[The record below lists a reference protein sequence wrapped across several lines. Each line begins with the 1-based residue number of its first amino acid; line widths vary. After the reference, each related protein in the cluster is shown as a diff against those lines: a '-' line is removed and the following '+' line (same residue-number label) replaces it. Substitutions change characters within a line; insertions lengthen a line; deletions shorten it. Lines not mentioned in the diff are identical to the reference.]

1 MSNFHEKIVYV
12 PLQRFPP
19 RGAND
24 GWFMD
29 MYLRYYMG
37 LGGLRR
43 IHNIKP
49 DDLFVLL
56 DADEIPTREVLMFL
70 KLYNGY
76 PEPIRL
82 GMRWSV
88 YGFYWKRKQAIS
100 GSDSMFNWVF
110 QALSGINENAINGD
124 QWGNYDGSN
133 ANAINQLNNYQE
145 ELLEVTAVST
155 MEMVWRVCQNNT
167 FLIRKDMSMYEQF
180 QDRLSLYRAEGHRV
194 NAWTAGSRE
203 HYAGYHCSW
212 CYRPDGIRFS
222 LSIFNLIHLIN

>member
-1 MSNFHEKIVYV
+1 
-12 PLQRFPP
+12 
-19 RGAND
+19 
-24 GWFMD
+24 
-29 MYLRYYMG
+29 
-37 LGGLRR
+37 
-43 IHNIKP
+43 
-49 DDLFVLL
+49 
-56 DADEIPTREVLMFL
+56 
-70 KLYNGY
+70 
-76 PEPIRL
+76 
-82 GMRWSV
+82 
-88 YGFYWKRKQAIS
+88 
-100 GSDSMFNWVF
+100 MFNWVF